1 MAQATLT
8 PKRISVLNP
17 MQTTDINGLEDKD
30 NAAKW
35 VLAIDSNCRNA
46 SEIHPGDDYTAGSD
60 EGTLKIP
67 MSRVAMRDAN
77 GLIPATMLPGHIDDM
92 MFGTFDWDEDNHDK
106 VTFTE
111 VVNGAPTGRVYV
123 SPPEEVAEGQY
134 SPSENIIYHDNATN
148 IQYRFIQ
155 TEENTS
161 PKYGFAEIPGSRAL
175 AEGYGVTIT
184 TPSPTD
190 QNATEIR
197 ANYPQ
202 SLKSYATIIDATE
215 TIATISAATP
225 SYWVTKDASYTDKTG
240 VSIGNDHD
248 YLTITPIDISTPSGT
263 PVVIGN
269 VHEKVLYQLN
279 LELDAIPVTQSAM
292 IVDVELI
299 EVTPTSEYSVGKCQ
313 MDMSTYLDP
322 TATIESNMENNAVTL
337 KFEYLW
343 RWSGRQGDPLVA
355 KFKIKTGA
363 DIRVL
368 TKQFSFVELL

>member
-1 MAQATLT
+1 M
-8 PKRISVLNP
+8 
-17 MQTTDINGLEDKD
+17 
-30 NAAKW
+30 
-35 VLAIDSNCRNA
+35 
-46 SEIHPGDDYTAGSD
+46 
-60 EGTLKIP
+60 
-67 MSRVAMRDAN
+67 
-77 GLIPATMLPGHIDDM
+77 
-92 MFGTFDWDEDNHDK
+92 
-106 VTFTE
+106 
-111 VVNGAPTGRVYV
+111 
-123 SPPEEVAEGQY
+123 
-134 SPSENIIYHDNATN
+134 
-148 IQYRFIQ
+148 
-155 TEENTS
+155 
-161 PKYGFAEIPGSRAL
+161 
-175 AEGYGVTIT
+175 
-184 TPSPTD
+184 
-190 QNATEIR
+190 
-197 ANYPQ
+197 
-202 SLKSYATIIDATE
+202 
-215 TIATISAATP
+215 
-225 SYWVTKDASYTDKTG
+225 
-240 VSIGNDHD
+240 
-248 YLTITPIDISTPSGT
+248 TITPIDISTPSGT

>member
-17 MQTTDINGLEDKD
+17 MPTSDISELEDKT
-30 NAAKW
+30 NAAEW

-46 SEIHPGDDYTAGSD
+46 SEIQPGDDYTAGTD

-67 MSRVAMRDAN
+67 MSRIAMRDAN
-77 GLIPATMLPGHIDDM
+77 GLIPANMLPGHIDDM
-92 MFGTFDWDEDNHDK
+92 MFGTFDFSDSTK

-111 VVNGAPTGRVYV
+111 VVNGVPTGREYV
-123 SPPEEVAEGQY
+123 SPPSKVAEGQY
-134 SPSENIIYHDNATN
+134 SPEENIIYHDNTTN
-148 IQYRFIQ
+148 LQYRFIQ
-155 TEENTS
+155 NEATTA
-161 PKYGFAEIPGSRAL
+161 PKFGFAEIPGSRAL
-175 AEGYGVTIT
+175 TEGYGVTIT

-202 SLKSYATIIDATE
+202 SIKSYSETISTL

-225 SYWVTKDASYTDKTG
+225 SHWITQNPSFADKTG
-240 VSIGNDHD
+240 IGGDPSVHD
-248 YLTITPIDISTPSGT
+248 YLTITPTDNTASSGN

-269 VHEKVLYQLN
+269 VHEKALYQLN
-279 LELDAIPVTQSAM
+279 LELDVIPVTQSAM

-299 EVTPTSEYSVGKCQ
+299 DDTSGGAYSVGKCQ
-313 MDMSTYLDP
+313 MDMSIYLDP
-322 TATIESNMENNAVTL
+322 AATVASNMENNAVTL
-337 KFEYLW
+337 KFAYLW
-343 RWSGRQGDPLVA
+343 RANSTSPA

-363 DIRVL
+363 DIHVL